1 MESFLLA
8 QIIGIIGYAVYASSG
23 YFKNR
28 KNILLVDA
36 LGCAICF
43 VHWQLLGDMRLAWSN
58 IIWLYVALLGL
69 LQGQSKFDKPL
80 LSLSFVMVS
89 VMMYFNWEN
98 RITDYTILIGNYVAI
113 SVKYYTDIIK
123 FRRQSCISFSFVVAH
138 AALAGSIPGTICGLV
153 SLFAHAYNYLLLK
166 GYELKKFTILINRN
180 SKKLAN

>member
-23 YFKNR
+23 YFKHR
-28 KNILLVDA
+28 KNILIIDA

-43 VHWQLLGDMRLAWSN
+43 IHWQLLGDMRLAWSN

-89 VMMYFNWEN
+89 IMMYFNWEN
-98 RITDYTILIGNYVAI
+98 RITDYTILIGNYIAI
-113 SVKYYTDIIK
+113 SVKYYTNIIK
-123 FRRQSCISFSFVVAH
+123 FRRQSCISFSFVVVH
-138 AALAGSIPGTICGLV
+138 AALAGSIPGTICGLA

-166 GYELKKFTILINRN
+166 GYHLKRFVPVLYGSR
-180 SKKLAN
+180 KKITN